1 MPRSP
6 PVGCGEG
13 ADLLTTTYAPA
24 AIRTGLGWTDEER
37 VALRRANLPASL
49 DAVKDSDQTGT
60 RYWAKMVT
68 EWKRL
73 LAGRPGA
80 RRRTE
85 RGVGGVQ
92 KQWDKIRRG
101 VSEFCFHYL
110 AIKRLSLTGN
120 PSEEDLTSAA
130 VARSCGL
137 NIY

>member
-1 MPRSP
+1 
-6 PVGCGEG
+6 
-13 ADLLTTTYAPA
+13 
-24 AIRTGLGWTDEER
+24 
-37 VALRRANLPASL
+37 
-49 DAVKDSDQTGT
+49 
-60 RYWAKMVT
+60 
-68 EWKRL
+68 
-73 LAGRPGA
+73 
-80 RRRTE
+80 
-85 RGVGGVQ
+85 VQ